1 MHVFLTGAK
10 GIGKSTLLRKIAA
23 YLPGKQ
29 GGFRTVRT
37 GEFLPDGASV
47 HLLPWQASARPAQEN
62 LLFVCGQP
70 DAEVDARF
78 ARLGCAALE
87 GCEDCALLVMDE
99 LGPHEADAVAFREA
113 VLRCVDGDIPV
124 LGVLQAPAERFWPEL
139 VSHPKVRLFC
149 LTEENRQ
156 NEALPLRLAGLLKK
170 E

>member
-10 GIGKSTLLRKIAA
+10 GIGKSTLLRKIASC
-23 YLPGKQ
+23 LPGKQ

-37 GEFLPDGASV
+37 EAFLPDGASV
-47 HLLPWQASARPAQEN
+47 HLLPWKASSRPTQEN

-70 DAEVDARF
+70 DAAVRARF

-87 GCEDCALLVMDE
+87 SCGDCALLVMDE
-99 LGPHEADAVAFREA
+99 LGPHEADAAAFHRA
-113 VLRCVDGDIPV
+113 VLRCADGDIPV
-124 LGVLQAPAERFWPEL
+124 LGVLQAPAEHFWPEL

-156 NEALPLRLAGLLKK
+156 DEALPLALAALLKK